1 MNCRPLKMPTIKP
14 MQSLQAEMQIIS
26 TEPFFSEEVLL
37 ADCDDIVLK
46 HFCHCE
52 NIYNLEV
59 EVEEQ
64 EFTRNTFNT
73 TKRVS
78 FQVNDDANWTK
89 WKKKYPGRKRDTQTS
104 VCKCRKQAFAM
115 QFSIQVYLDVWLSK
129 AVILTSLGE
138 IQTNIHE
145 IKSSK
150 CILLVL
156 FFIILH
162 VFTSHMIRTD
172 NLVF

>member
-1 MNCRPLKMPTIKP
+1 MPTIKP

-73 TKRVS
+73 QRNVCH
-78 FQVNDDANWTK
+78 FK
-89 WKKKYPGRKRDTQTS
+89 WMTMQIKQNKKKYSGRKRDTQTS